1 MSYNIVNI
9 STYLLLLVV
18 SLLTTTVM
26 FYNKELFRIKKYST
40 NFQAYTFEKVSSPNT
55 YFLN

>member
-40 NFQAYTFEKVSSPNT
+40 NFQAYTFEKVSSLNT

>member
-40 NFQAYTFEKVSSPNT
+40 NFQAYTFEKVSNLIPI
-55 YFLN
+55 F